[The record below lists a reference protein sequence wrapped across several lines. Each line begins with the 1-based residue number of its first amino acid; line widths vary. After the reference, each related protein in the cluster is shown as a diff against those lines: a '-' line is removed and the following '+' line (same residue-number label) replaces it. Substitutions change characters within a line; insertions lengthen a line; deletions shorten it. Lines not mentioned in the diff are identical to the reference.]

1 MVRAMY
7 YRNAFKSAKLDL
19 PFLLD
24 RYAYQAESPMPD
36 SLEGL
41 MNTKELS
48 GREKKGNRIQEYT
61 LTSIACGGVSMEMPV
76 KQKQFIKP
84 KESPLGHLRNSVLE
98 SRPTPETLSW
108 TIP

>member
-1 MVRAMY
+1 
-7 YRNAFKSAKLDL
+7 
-19 PFLLD
+19 
-24 RYAYQAESPMPD
+24 MPD

-48 GREKKGNRIQEYT
+48 WKEKRGNLIQEYI
-61 LTSIACGGVSMEMPV
+61 LSSIACGGVSMDMRV
-76 KQKQFIKP
+76 KQNQFIKP
-84 KESPLGHLRNSVLE
+84 KKSPLDHLRNSVLE